1 MRKRSSMDGENN
13 LRWTVL
19 MRSWVLVWRSG
30 PWRFSCV
37 RLVGG
42 SGCTPIPDLPWT
54 SHPKPYLPCL
64 QLHLCSD
71 FPLLSHIAKLCS
83 TCSGFV
89 FVFIFWRE
97 CGVVWFY
104 GFFFFFLCLFSKKNS
119 GFMGLLEIALVIV
132 FMGLFLGFI
141 FCFSGFDGD
150 WAWLLDL
157 DLGFARDWFSCF
169 LDLGRTWRKFHVSI

>member
-13 LRWTVL
+13 LPWTVL
-19 MRSWVLVWRSG
+19 MWSWVLVWRSG

-54 SHPKPYLPCL
+54 SHPKPYLLCL

-83 TCSGFV
+83 SCSGFV

-104 GFFFFFLCLFSKKNS
+104 GFFFFFCVCLFPKKNS
-119 GFMGLLEIALVIV
+119 GFMDLLEIGLVIV
-132 FMGLFLGFI
+132 LWVCFLGLFFV
-141 FCFSGFDGD
+141 
-150 WAWLLDL
+150 
-157 DLGFARDWFSCF
+157 F
-169 LDLGRTWRKFHVSI
+169 LDLMEIGLGYWIWI